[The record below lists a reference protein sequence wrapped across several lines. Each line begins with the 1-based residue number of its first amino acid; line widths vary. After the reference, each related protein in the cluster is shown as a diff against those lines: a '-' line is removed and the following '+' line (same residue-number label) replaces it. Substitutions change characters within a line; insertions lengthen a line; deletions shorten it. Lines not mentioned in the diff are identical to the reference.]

1 MAKILIAR
9 LLEHV
14 EEVKAYVLTFD
25 GMARE
30 RSYANVFLDYTLLN
44 EELKSKWFQIYK
56 DHVEVSHWND
66 FVQKFAKNHEDIL
79 TREEKRTLDRK
90 RTYNYVTGGDDFKS
104 ILEIIAGIL
113 NKMPTKH
120 IVMVD
125 EVIIDK
131 ACKLN
136 QWDFEVD
143 FSYLRKYLSRIRI
156 SDTLDLHG
164 IEKLLIAPRSVKV
177 WR

>member
-1 MAKILIAR
+1 
-9 LLEHV
+9 
-14 EEVKAYVLTFD
+14 
-25 GMARE
+25 
-30 RSYANVFLDYTLLN
+30 
-44 EELKSKWFQIYK
+44 
-56 DHVEVSHWND
+56 
-66 FVQKFAKNHEDIL
+66 
-79 TREEKRTLDRK
+79 
-90 RTYNYVTGGDDFKS
+90 
-104 ILEIIAGIL
+104 
-113 NKMPTKH
+113 
-120 IVMVD
+120 MVD